1 MPWNAI
7 GFRTAFEA
15 ASGTLFGLVPLPEAR
30 LERHSVWYHTLG
42 GKLWYQAQWGSSGR
56 LRGGTKRDSVPE
68 GGSVAVC
75 RLVTN
80 RCKSCRRAPRHCMR
94 YLEVRFPQQKDSH
107 GQHR

>member
-42 GKLWYQAQWGSSGR
+42 RKLWYQAQWGSSGQ
-56 LRGGTKRDSVPE
+56 LRGGAKRNRFLADARA
-68 GGSVAVC
+68 VAPNAIAFQ
-75 RLVTN
+75 LP
-80 RCKSCRRAPRHCMR
+80 SARA
-94 YLEVRFPQQKDSH
+94 
-107 GQHR
+107 